1 MHKAFLLATKTDLCK
16 VMSHLDVLALLL
28 AAAGHDAGHLGR
40 SNAFEIASESPLALL
55 YNNASPLENLHAATL
70 LRIAT
75 RHGLFASCAATPSC
89 LHLPPSALPPLSP
102 PFPPSL
108 DPCTPAPPFRIP
120 ATALAPGSLSRKERA
135 SCRQLIINLVV
146 STDMAHHNALHDSL
160 RALPPPSATEAADAL
175 AARRTCLLKCALHAA
190 DLHVPTLP
198 WASSVGW
205 VRALGNEFKS
215 MVEQETAL
223 QLPRS
228 AFLLAADLTEQA
240 RIETG
245 FVSRFVA
252 PFFASMRKQLPQL
265 ACCEEMISSNLE
277 LWAEVADGTQAG
289 PLDAAATPDEGG
301 ADCHAA
307 LARQQECVRR
317 WHQLPTLLKPDEL
330 ALAPN

>member
-75 RHGLFASCAATPSC
+75 RHGLFASCAATPPY
-89 LHLPPSALPPLSP
+89 LHLPPSALLPLSL
-102 PFPPSL
+102 PPSTPL
-108 DPCTPAPPFRIP
+108 DHCPSRPHPSYR
-120 ATALAPGSLSRKERA
+120 LAPGSLSRKERA

-160 RALPPPSATEAADAL
+160 RALPPPSATEAADSL

-205 VRALGNEFKS
+205 VRALSNEFKN